1 MELGVIKQKIAED
14 KAKTTSSYRRYP
26 VRFLFMELNNNTQN
40 EIMDLVKSG
49 NGELLELSDFIMK
62 KDDGWLTKSRFIQVI
77 KNNVSKEKDT
87 YVVGFS
93 EMIRFYSRKEIES
106 TVLSLF
112 DIENSNT
119 MDPNSASRRIY
130 FVCFSMMDNVYKVL
144 QNSFARKDLIDPF
157 INSDYE
163 LSGEYRQICFVSD
176 EYAQNIKANKITTS
190 VEWIGLWRHSEIV
203 DFSKPIWCCSAS
215 LYEWHK
221 KASPDNAFQIDA
233 ISNTKEY
240 LQKVLGYEIDFT
252 YEKNEELFWNRLL
265 DSFET
270 LGEGVPLKQLVSS
283 ILGVNA
289 EQSASL
295 AAKLITSDD
304 VYEKWVVKNYVSTYL
319 NESFLARV
327 LNHMKAITT
336 RELLITVW
344 VQGYK
349 ISNTGMLEERLQI
362 IKELNKYADSFT
374 PEEEIRDEITEGIA
388 NALCLTLSV
397 EDCQAGIDLI
407 EVSKKSGQA
416 FDEMKSRLVA
426 YYSKVFKPAYT
437 GISKI
442 EKEFLINLYAN
453 GVLDKDELR
462 IMYPLLY
469 SYLFGSGDNQVK
481 DKSEYKIYLDNYRQ
495 SKVRNADT
503 SYLSQ
508 YYTSGCASA
517 DTLYEM
523 YYSMDRQDTVVQK
536 LLNDESDV
544 YVVDG
549 VGAEYLPLLVDV
561 LKQNGYEIELCDY
574 AAAHLPSVTDVNKAY
589 LNAIEYKK
597 WIVDFDRDVIHGDYY
612 KSANNIR
619 KSIDVLAK
627 IVKEITSES
636 FGRRIIITA
645 DHGATARA
653 KWTDTKK
660 KYNFADADHEG
671 RCCKLSSDADCE
683 NTIDYIVYEDEIN
696 PGTKYAI
703 SLNETSLLNR
713 PKYEDHGGATL
724 EEVLV
729 PVIVAIPEGAK
740 PKVVYKVLEEKL
752 QISGLDKTVRFS
764 IIPEVEG
771 AVVVDG
777 DGQKHTLEN
786 VGGMYQAELTSG
798 REQMISVLIDDK
810 EYRFKTINAA
820 KKNMEGDDGFDD

>member
-26 VRFLFMELNNNTQN
+26 VRFLFMELSNNTQN

-112 DIENSNT
+112 DIENGNT
-119 MDPNSASRRIY
+119 MDSNSASRRIY

-221 KASPDNAFQIDA
+221 KASPDNAFQIDS

-240 LQKVLGYEIDFT
+240 LQKVLGYEIDFA
-252 YEKNEELFWNRLL
+252 YAKNEELFWNRLL
-265 DSFET
+265 VSFET
-270 LGEGVPLKQLVSS
+270 LGEGVSLKQLVSS
-283 ILGVNA
+283 TLGVNA
-289 EQSASL
+289 EKSATL

-304 VYEKWVVKNYVSTYL
+304 VYEKWIVKNYVSTYL

-349 ISNTGMLEERLQI
+349 ISNASMLDERLQI

-374 PEEEIRDEITEGIA
+374 PEEEIREEITEGIA
-388 NALCLTLSV
+388 NELCFCISA
-397 EDCQAGIDLI
+397 EDSQDGIDLI
-407 EVSKKSGQA
+407 EVSKKYGQA
-416 FDEMKSRLVA
+416 IDEMKSRLIA
-426 YYSKVFKPAYT
+426 YYTKVFKPAYT
-437 GISKI
+437 GISKT

-453 GVLDKDELR
+453 EVLDKDELR

-469 SYLFGSGDNQVK
+469 SYLFGAGDNQVN
-481 DKSEYKIYLDNYRQ
+481 DKAEYKIYLDNYRQ
-495 SKVRNADT
+495 SKVRNTDT
-503 SYLSQ
+503 SYLLQ

-523 YYSMDRQDTVVQK
+523 YYSTDRQDTIVQK
-536 LLNDESDV
+536 NLNDESDV
-544 YVVDG
+544 YVIDG
-549 VGAEYLPLLVDV
+549 VGAEYLPLLVDL
-561 LKQNGYEIELCDY
+561 LKQNGYETELCDY

-589 LNAIEYKK
+589 LNSIEYKK
-597 WIVDFDRDVIHGDYY
+597 WIVDFDRDVIHGEYY
-612 KSANNIR
+612 KAANNIR

-627 IVKEITSES
+627 IVKGITSES

-671 RCCKLSSDADCE
+671 RCCKLSSDVDCE
-683 NTIDYIVYEDEIN
+683 NTVDYIVYEDDIN

-740 PKVVYKVLEEKL
+740 PKAVYKVLDEKL
-752 QISGLDKTVRFS
+752 QISGLDKTVRFT

-798 REQMISVLIDDK
+798 REQMISVFVDDK
-810 EYRFKTINAA
+810 EYRFKTINPA